1 MLESPWPPLAV
12 LRDHQLAWTETKE
25 YSSYK
30 KTAAVNQ
37 FLVSLPG
44 DALLVYPDADE
55 FFEYPCD
62 IEERLNGHNGVLFM
76 QSAWRDRV
84 SADWSLAQVNTYTPL
99 SDQFPRV
106 CRLTEF
112 KPPIQATTKF
122 VLVPARDSR
131 GYDPQHLNSHLI
143 KCAPPPADASE
154 MLPLPTSA
162 QTTKGALTVFGP
174 DSYWTYSTNS
184 LVTCANASTIGPHFA
199 HYRFIQSTPELT
211 ERKIQMYHERR
222 KDKGAPMVKMD
233 VADRAQLSLR
243 RYALDMLMFAK
254 HEGNKVYLHEGVR
267 MFCDVNEANLRVAK
281 STPSSEC
288 KMTAWSKRRS
298 RLMFRAD
305 GAIDDTDL
313 KFVLGGLLQS
323 WSPDARMCNFL
334 DLVAAI
340 ALAAVFLK
348 QRAAIKQWL
357 RRLWIHFHSKGAS
370 KGEEMSV

>member
-1 MLESPWPPLAV
+1 
-12 LRDHQLAWTETKE
+12 
-25 YSSYK
+25 
-30 KTAAVNQ
+30 
-37 FLVSLPG
+37 
-44 DALLVYPDADE
+44 
-55 FFEYPCD
+55 
-62 IEERLNGHNGVLFM
+62 
-76 QSAWRDRV
+76 
-84 SADWSLAQVNTYTPL
+84 
-99 SDQFPRV
+99 
-106 CRLTEF
+106 
-112 KPPIQATTKF
+112 
-122 VLVPARDSR
+122 
-131 GYDPQHLNSHLI
+131 
-143 KCAPPPADASE
+143 
-154 MLPLPTSA
+154 
-162 QTTKGALTVFGP
+162 
-174 DSYWTYSTNS
+174 
-184 LVTCANASTIGPHFA
+184 
-199 HYRFIQSTPELT
+199 
-211 ERKIQMYHERR
+211 
-222 KDKGAPMVKMD
+222 
-233 VADRAQLSLR
+233 
-243 RYALDMLMFAK
+243 
-254 HEGNKVYLHEGVR
+254 